1 MSQDSPSSQ
10 ESTEGKAARLGELLR
25 TRGLSIS
32 TAESLTGGMLG
43 AAITGTPGASDYYL
57 GGAITYATETKARI
71 LSVDEQVLA
80 SQGPV
85 SPATAEQM
93 AHGVRRLYASS
104 IAVATT
110 GVAGPTGQDGKPVGL
125 VYIGISDADST
136 QSHEFHSTGTSRDEV
151 RRQTVEQA
159 LEILIGHL
167 EKG

>member
-1 MSQDSPSSQ
+1 MSQDSQKPQ
-10 ESTEGKAARLGELLR
+10 ESMEEKAARLGELLR

-43 AAITGTPGASDYYL
+43 AALTGTPGASDYYL
-57 GGAITYATETKARI
+57 GGAITYATEAKARI
-71 LSVDEQVLA
+71 LSVDEHVLA
-80 SQGPV
+80 TQGPV
-85 SPATAEQM
+85 SPVTAEQM

-104 IAVATT
+104 VAVSTT
-110 GVAGPTGQDGKPVGL
+110 GVAGPTGQGGKPVGL
-125 VYIGISDADST
+125 VYIGVSDADGT
-136 QSHEFHSTGTSRDEV
+136 QSHEFRSTGTSRDEV